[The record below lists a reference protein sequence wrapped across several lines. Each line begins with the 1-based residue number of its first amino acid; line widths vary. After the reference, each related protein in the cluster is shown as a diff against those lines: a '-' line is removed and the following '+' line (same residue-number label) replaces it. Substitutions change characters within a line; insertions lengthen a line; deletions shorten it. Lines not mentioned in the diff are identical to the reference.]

1 MAQVGVGHRVQVRI
15 RGQRAAQR
23 GIVRFVGETA
33 FKEGPW
39 VGVQLDSAVGKNDG
53 SVDGTRYFRCRAGY
67 GIFVRPAYVTVAL
80 EQSAGRRDSE
90 PPTPRAADPYGVA
103 DALRDLVREIDVAGL
118 ETDATGATDASI
130 MARLGSRRVQE
141 SVAAGAARRAED
153 AADEWRLRLDGLA
166 PPTKMMNGGT
176 NAMHGVS
183 NGDDIHGAD
192 DIGLNGGGTCTC
204 RMASWL
210 VQLLSH
216 GQVRLAAL
224 RTIGNVVATEPA
236 DQTQAVLDCGLLPA
250 LRELLDA
257 APGPRWTVGSDGVT
271 KLDASPRVQSGT
283 FDEFIMRE
291 AAFVASNLLAGTP
304 QQVESTLRA
313 GIAPLLFAH
322 LDPLPLIG
330 GSSIRGYAKHSDT
343 TDWAPVTQYWPR
355 TNWAAVAI
363 ANVLL
368 RGQRAQVALVVAQ
381 GCDTRCE

>member
-1 MAQVGVGHRVQVRI
+1 M
-15 RGQRAAQR
+15 
-23 GIVRFVGETA
+23 
-33 FKEGPW
+33 
-39 VGVQLDSAVGKNDG
+39 
-53 SVDGTRYFRCRAGY
+53 
-67 GIFVRPAYVTVAL
+67 
-80 EQSAGRRDSE
+80 
-90 PPTPRAADPYGVA
+90 
-103 DALRDLVREIDVAGL
+103 
-118 ETDATGATDASI
+118 
-130 MARLGSRRVQE
+130 
-141 SVAAGAARRAED
+141 
-153 AADEWRLRLDGLA
+153 
-166 PPTKMMNGGT
+166 
-176 NAMHGVS
+176 
-183 NGDDIHGAD
+183 
-192 DIGLNGGGTCTC
+192 
-204 RMASWL
+204 
-210 VQLLSH
+210 
-216 GQVRLAAL
+216 
-224 RTIGNVVATEPA
+224 
-236 DQTQAVLDCGLLPA
+236 LDCGLLPA